1 MSDDEDKDADRL
13 RHDPLLVKVEDAAEA
28 TIAAANQAR
37 DASLWA
43 AEAVDRLAF
52 DKTYDSRAKGN
63 GHREPFKGKPRD
75 KSADDK
81 PLPPSRVIGAGTFM
95 KTYTPISYTVEG
107 LLPSGFFYALTAVTG
122 AGKTALAQAV
132 TFAVTMN
139 RPNIIGAEVAPGRVA
154 YVTLENP
161 TDFKMKLAVGC
172 HVHGISWDEIEPRL
186 AVIEGRDTPEQILEG
201 LKLDAEANG
210 SFQHVNIDTLQA
222 GFSAANAG
230 AFNDN
235 ESILAYVMRLRALTG
250 LPGQPSVLVLC
261 HPTKNATEDNLQPYG
276 GGATVNE
283 LDGNLTLWNSAQ
295 IKLHHTDKL
304 RGPTFEPKYFRIEKC
319 SCPDILDN
327 KGRQILLPVMRPCT
341 EMDAE
346 ERSTQDGNSQLAL
359 LRAMAASPGATQLEL
374 ALAIGIKAKSAV
386 NARIQKLKDKKLVE
400 ETLAGK
406 WRLTPKGQKECK

>member
-13 RHDPLLVKVEDAAEA
+13 RHDPVLVAVEDAAEA
-28 TIAAANQAR
+28 TIAAAREAKE
-37 DASLWA
+37 ASLWA
-43 AEAVDRLAF
+43 AEAVDRVVF
-52 DKTYDSRAKGN
+52 DKNYEPPPKGN
-63 GHREPFKGKPRD
+63 GRREPFIKDKP
-75 KSADDK
+75 KADDK
-81 PLPPSRVIGAGTFM
+81 PLPPSIVCGAGTFM
-95 KTYTPISYTVEG
+95 STYTPISYTAEG
-107 LLPSGFFYALTAVTG
+107 MLPSGFFYALTAKTG
-122 AGKTALAQAV
+122 AGKTAFAQAV

-161 TDFKMKLAVGC
+161 IDFKMKLAVGC
-172 HVHGISWDEIEPRL
+172 YVHGISWDEIEPRL
-186 AVIEGRDTPEQILEG
+186 AVIEGRDTPEQIVEG

-222 GFSAANAG
+222 GFSAAGAG
-230 AFNDN
+230 KFNDN

-261 HPTKNATEDNLQPYG
+261 HPTKNATEDDLLPYG

-283 LDGNLTLWNSAQ
+283 IDGNLTLWKSAQ

-319 SCPDILDN
+319 SCPDIVDN

-341 EMDAE
+341 ETDAE
-346 ERSTQDGNSQLAL
+346 ERKTQEGNVELAL
-359 LRAMAASPGATQLEL
+359 LKAMIENEEGSQREWAFK
-374 ALAIGIKAKSAV
+374 IGKGQSSV
-386 NARIQKLKDKKLVE
+386 GFLLKKLE
-400 ETLAGK
+400 KGKYASAIFGK
-406 WRLTPKGQKECK
+406 WRVTTKGRNAVKTS